1 MSMSTNKF
9 SRFFIWIILALVM
22 VGLIGFGSFNFGGRI
37 DSVGTVGETEI
48 GADRYFREVNNQIR
62 AFEAQTGQSL
72 PFAQAQA
79 FGLDQL
85 ALQTVIA
92 QVALEDETARLGISV
107 GDEELATRI
116 RDIESF
122 AGIDGRFDRETY
134 SFVLEQ
140 SGLTASEFEESLR
153 AEVARTIIQGAVA
166 NGIGLQGIYTDTLF
180 GWAREARD
188 FTWAKVG
195 EAALDAPVGVPDDAQ
210 LQTYYE
216 ANPADFTLPQVRNIT
231 YVWLTPEDVL
241 DDIAVD
247 ESELRALYDS
257 RIDEYRRPE
266 RRIVERL
273 VFGTKAEAE
282 DAAARLAAGES
293 FEMIVAERGLSLSD
307 VDLGDMTANQIGTG
321 AEDVFALP
329 LPGVTGVIESDL
341 GPAIYRVNVILNAQ
355 ETTFEEVADQLKA
368 EYAADAARRLL
379 SDLVL
384 DLDDALAGGA
394 TLEDLAA
401 ERDMTLA
408 TIAWTG
414 AQTDGIAAY
423 DGFRE
428 AADSV
433 RESDYPEIADLSDGG
448 LFALR
453 LDSVEAPRLQ
463 TLDEVRDAAIAGW
476 QAQERGKRVFAAA
489 EEMVAAFAKGETPE
503 NFGLT
508 ENTEKGLTRDA
519 FIGGAPAALI
529 DTVFEIAA
537 GEWAVLEDAEGAVLV
552 RLDAVHAPD
561 FDSDEARAIRA
572 AFAEST
578 AQALALD
585 VQAAFATALEI
596 KAGITLDRAMIN
608 AVNAS
613 MQ

>member
-107 GDEELATRI
+107 GDDELAARI
-116 RDIESF
+116 RDIKSF

-134 SFVLEQ
+134 NFVLEQ

-188 FTWAKVG
+188 FTWAKVD
-195 EAALDAPVGVPDDAQ
+195 EAALEAPVGAPDDAQ

-231 YVWLTPEDVL
+231 YVWLAPEDVL
-241 DDIAVD
+241 DDITVD
-247 ESELRALYDS
+247 DSELRALYDS

-273 VFGTKAEAE
+273 VFGTEAEAE

-293 FEMIVAERGLSLSD
+293 FEMIVAERGLSLAD
-307 VDLGDMTANQIGTG
+307 VDLGDMTATEIGTG

-329 LPGVTGVIESDL
+329 LPGVT
-341 GPAIYRVNVILNAQ
+341 
-355 ETTFEEVADQLKA
+355 
-368 EYAADAARRLL
+368 
-379 SDLVL
+379 
-384 DLDDALAGGA
+384 
-394 TLEDLAA
+394 AA

-489 EEMVAAFAKGETPE
+489 EDMVAVFAKGETPE
-503 NFGLT
+503 SFGLAQ
-508 ENTEKGLTRDA
+508 NTEEGMTRDA
-519 FIGGAPAALI
+519 FIDGAPAALI

-561 FDSDEARAIRA
+561 FDTDESRTVRA

-585 VQAAFATALEI
+585 VQTAFAAALETQ
-596 KAGITLDRAMIN
+596 AGIALDRAMIN

>member
-321 AEDVFALP
+321 AEDV
-329 LPGVTGVIESDL
+329 
-341 GPAIYRVNVILNAQ
+341 
-355 ETTFEEVADQLKA
+355 
-368 EYAADAARRLL
+368 
-379 SDLVL
+379 
-384 DLDDALAGGA
+384 
-394 TLEDLAA
+394 AA